1 MKYAEKYDI
10 IVNMKID
17 CRRTE
22 QKIASAE
29 YNEKFKCFA
38 ALLREYNKRYN
49 LTAILEEKE
58 MFYKHFLDSA
68 AGEDY
73 FPQGSSVAEVGSG
86 AGFPSVPLMII
97 REDLN
102 FTLIESTGKKCE
114 FLNIVCQK
122 LGLKGIVLNVRAEE
136 AGKDASLRE
145 KFDVCT
151 ARAVARLNTLS
162 EYCMPLIKKG
172 GKFIAYKG
180 NAEVE
185 IEEARRAVSLLGG
198 GKIQT
203 AAYELPEEYGKR
215 TLVIVEKTGS
225 TPGKYPRGRGKERSN
240 PIV

>member
-1 MKYAEKYDI
+1 MY
-10 IVNMKID
+10 MKID
-17 CRRTE
+17 CCRTE

-29 YNEKFKCFA
+29 YTEKFKCFA
-38 ALLREYNKRYN
+38 ALIREYNKKYN
-49 LTAILEEKE
+49 LTSILEEKE

-73 FPQGSSVAEVGSG
+73 FPKGSSVAEVGSG
-86 AGFPSVPLMII
+86 AGFPSVPLMIL

-102 FTLIESTGKKCE
+102 FTLIESTGKKCD
-114 FLNIVCQK
+114 FLNVVCQK
-122 LGLKGIVLNVRAEE
+122 LGLKGTVLNVRAED

-162 EYCMPLIKKG
+162 EYCMPLVKKG
-172 GKFIAYKG
+172 GRFIAYKG
-180 NAEVE
+180 NAEEE
-185 IEEARRAVSLLGG
+185 IEEARRAVSVLGG
-198 GKIQT
+198 GKIQA

-215 TLVIVEKTGS
+215 TLVVVEKTGT
-225 TPGKYPRGRGKERSN
+225 TPEKYPRGRGKERSN